1 MDRKSKIEEI
11 KNLFSKNKFQET
23 IDKINELCKPE
34 SRPADLSCLSGVCK
48 IIKSDP
54 TEDEILSARSDFED
68 AYYKE
73 KNSNIGLES
82 VCNFISTCILHSIN
96 YP

>member
-11 KNLFSKNKFQET
+11 KNLFTKNKFQET

-34 SRPADLSCLSGVCK
+34 ARPADLSCLSGVCK

-54 TEDEILSARSDFED
+54 TEDEILSALQLYLTCLQFYLLTLFSFDFFQP
-68 AYYKE
+68 Y
-73 KNSNIGLES
+73 
-82 VCNFISTCILHSIN
+82 
-96 YP
+96 